1 MEGVEAIPQKIVKDG
16 ESLSGLAISL
26 HPLVIIN
33 ISDHF
38 TRTKVMTKRSDV
50 RVIGA
55 LLGTVTGRKVEIY
68 NSFELDYNM
77 NLGRVNVN
85 EAYFKSKQ
93 EQMKKVFPTHEVLG
107 WYSSGCEPTFDDLDV
122 QKLVSG
128 YCESPLYLL
137 LDNTQRTVDQVP
149 VKIYE
154 SESSFLDGLL
164 RMNFVCTSYKMETVE
179 SERIAVE
186 HVANI
191 SATGSNTTSAFSK
204 QTNGIQNAL
213 KQLLDEVKI
222 ITDYLAAVKAGSTPV
237 DLALLREI
245 SALWNMIPAGQL
257 SSFRQDITVQH
268 ADVVLVS
275 YLASMTKGIHQLNEL
290 SEKVKSTYPHSS
302 ISTMHKDKPN
312 IFHSFK

>member
-122 QKLVSG
+122 QKLVSCN
-128 YCESPLYLL
+128 Y
-137 LDNTQRTVDQVP
+137 
-149 VKIYE
+149 
-154 SESSFLDGLL
+154 
-164 RMNFVCTSYKMETVE
+164 
-179 SERIAVE
+179 
-186 HVANI
+186 
-191 SATGSNTTSAFSK
+191 
-204 QTNGIQNAL
+204 GI
-213 KQLLDEVKI
+213 V
-222 ITDYLAAVKAGSTPV
+222 
-237 DLALLREI
+237 
-245 SALWNMIPAGQL
+245 
-257 SSFRQDITVQH
+257 
-268 ADVVLVS
+268 
-275 YLASMTKGIHQLNEL
+275 
-290 SEKVKSTYPHSS
+290 
-302 ISTMHKDKPN
+302 
-312 IFHSFK
+312 